1 MKLHLPHHTDLR
13 IIENALRIARE
24 QYEKD
29 AALGGPLADTFKQYA
44 DDAHRIEACIR
55 ESTAWEDEQGEIRVL
70 RRRRWKQERRY
81 SQAYVQNLSVGGPI
95 EVIER
100 VPNRFEDEK

>member
-1 MKLHLPHHTDLR
+1 MKLHLPHDSDLR
-13 IIENALRIARE
+13 IIEAALRLARE

-29 AALGGPLADTFKQYA
+29 AALGGPLAATFKRQA

-55 ESTAWEDEQGEIRVL
+55 ESTAWEDEQGEIRVV
-70 RRRRWKQERRY
+70 RRRRWQQERRY
-81 SQAYVQNLSVGGPI
+81 SNAYVQDLRVRSI

-100 VPNRFEDEK
+100 CPNRFEDEK